1 MADETPVVLVHG
13 WGGSYHTT
21 WQRSGFTDLLADAGR
36 PVIGVDLL
44 GHGEA
49 PKPHDPAA
57 YADLTARVLDAL
69 PPEPVDAVGFSLG
82 AMTLL
87 RVAMAHPQRLRRLV
101 VSGVGRNLFER
112 DEERSRE
119 ILAGVEGTGDPDD
132 NIGRLFGQYATAEGN
147 DRHALAAV
155 LRRPGGDELL
165 TPDDLATVTVP
176 VLVVIGDRDFAGP
189 ADQLVDALPDARLV
203 VLRHVDHFATPEAFG
218 FIDATLDFLGAVPA

>member
-13 WGGSYHTT
+13 WGGSFATT
-21 WQRSGFTDLLADAGR
+21 WKRSGFTDLLTDAGR

-57 YADLTARVLDAL
+57 YADLTARIVEAL
-69 PPEPVDAVGFSLG
+69 PDEPVDAVGFSLG

-87 RVAMAHPQRLRRLV
+87 RLAIDRPGRLRRLV

-112 DEERSRE
+112 DDERAAA
-119 ILAGVEGTGDPDD
+119 ILAGVEGTGDPED
-132 NIGRLFGQYATAEGN
+132 NIGRLFGQYARADGN
-147 DRHALAAV
+147 DPEALAAV
-155 LRRPGGDELL
+155 LRRPGAAPFDPAELAAI
-165 TPDDLATVTVP
+165 TIP

-189 ADQLVDALPDARLV
+189 ADPLVEALPDARAV
-203 VLRHVDHFATPEAFG
+203 VLRNVDHFATPESFG
-218 FIDATLDFLGAVPA
+218 FIDATLEFLGALPA